1 MTRMGYIQND
11 LDLKLLVLY
20 IINRAVA
27 PITFNQLLEL
37 ALCDAGVDYFS
48 LTQVVNHLV
57 ETEHLTAQDDRYEIT
72 EKGRHNCKI
81 CEETLPFSVRRRCDE
96 NLVAVNEQLQR
107 EAQIRGELIP
117 RQDGTFTVSLALDDD
132 AGNLFRLEL
141 LIPSQEQGQALVS
154 RFKANPEQFYNTLV
168 SNLMTEQ

>member
-57 ETEHLTAQDDRYEIT
+57 ETEHLTAQGDRYEIT

-107 EAQIRGELIP
+107 EAQIRGELLP
-117 RQDGTFTVSLALDDD
+117 REDGTFTVSLALDDD

-141 LIPSQEQGQALVS
+141 LTPSQEQGQALVS
-154 RFKANPEQFYNTLV
+154 RFKAHPEQFYNTLV

>member
-20 IINRAVA
+20 IINRTVA

-48 LTQVVNHLV
+48 LTQAVNHLV
-57 ETEHLTAQDDRYEIT
+57 ETEHLTARGDRYEIT
-72 EKGRHNCKI
+72 EKGRHNCSV
-81 CEETLPFSVRRRCDE
+81 CEEALPFSIRRRCDE

-107 EAQIRGELIP
+107 EAQIRAELLP
-117 RQDGTFTVSLALDDD
+117 RRDGTFTVSLALDDD
-132 AGNLFRLEL
+132 AGNLFKLEL
-141 LIPSQEQGQALVS
+141 LIPSQEQGETLIS
-154 RFKANPEQFYNTLV
+154 RFRANPEQFYSTLV
-168 SNLMTEQ
+168 SNVITDQ

>member
-57 ETEHLTAQDDRYEIT
+57 ETEHLTAQGDRYEIT

-107 EAQIRGELIP
+107 EAQIRGELLP
-117 RQDGTFTVSLALDDD
+117 REDGTFTVSLALDDD

-141 LIPSQEQGQALVS
+141 LTPSQEQGQALVS